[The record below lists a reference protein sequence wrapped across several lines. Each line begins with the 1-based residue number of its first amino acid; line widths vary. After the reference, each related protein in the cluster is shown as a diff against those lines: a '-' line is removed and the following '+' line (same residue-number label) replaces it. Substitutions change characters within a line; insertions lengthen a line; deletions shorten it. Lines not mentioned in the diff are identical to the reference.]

1 MLYHYFLGVIFIGF
15 IILPGDFKRTNG
27 NNNKPKTSAV
37 TSPTTASTTTIK
49 TTSASSSTSTT
60 VSASTPTTT
69 STSTSASISSIF
81 FSSITSPASST
92 NASKL
97 GYLNSTISS
106 TVSQPN
112 KNVTYKIHGV
122 RVIKRYDTDPYVLRI
137 KTTRFNIIGEHLNN
151 VKEAWLSTLGHCIEN
166 DPTRIN
172 VQLYE
177 PLFTGEENFV
187 RNASVTLPESEQ
199 IYHFCTKTF
208 NDTILA
214 YSFEAWRSFMKLA
227 KEPDTS
233 DVYFPLFIQ
242 IPLIV
247 FLAFLSALFSGLN
260 VGLMSLSVSSLELIM
275 KHDEKKKEYAQN
287 ILPLRR
293 NGNLLLCTILI
304 GNTFVNNAM
313 TLLLSNLIDKAI
325 DFDFWINFML
335 SVILPAA
342 IIVFIGEIIPQA
354 ICCRHGLIIGSRTRY
369 ITTFFIVLTF
379 VVSYPLS
386 KILDWL
392 IGVEGPESYDN
403 ATLEHII
410 NMNVEQVGGFT
421 ENIAE
426 IARRALQFC
435 NQKGAGDIM
444 TPIDKVF
451 MLPDTAIINKELVK
465 KISENGYTRIPIYQN
480 GDENNIIGILNVK
493 DLVPIDQKFELTIG
507 TVIQIW
513 QRSKNFRYVSEDF
526 RMEKLLKEMKRG
538 QSMALVIRFNNETKN
553 YKIIGII
560 ALEDIIEELTGEILD
575 EKDVKRPK
583 KEKKKLH

>member
-27 NNNKPKTSAV
+27 NNNSLT

-49 TTSASSSTSTT
+49 TTSSSSSTSTT

-69 STSTSASISSIF
+69 STSTSTSISSIF
-81 FSSITSPASST
+81 SSSSTSFT

-97 GYLNSTISS
+97 EHINSTISS
-106 TVSQPN
+106 ITSEPN

-137 KTTRFNIIGEHLNN
+137 NTTRFNIIGEHLNN

-177 PLFTGEENFV
+177 PFFTGEENFV

-199 IYHFCTKTF
+199 IYHFCTKTV
-208 NDTILA
+208 NETILA
-214 YSFEAWRSFMKLA
+214 YSFEAWRPFMKLA
-227 KEPDTS
+227 KEPDTN
-233 DVYFPLFIQ
+233 DFMLPLFIQ

-392 IGVEGPESYDN
+392 IGVEVY
-403 ATLEHII
+403 
-410 NMNVEQVGGFT
+410 
-421 ENIAE
+421 
-426 IARRALQFC
+426 
-435 NQKGAGDIM
+435 
-444 TPIDKVF
+444 
-451 MLPDTAIINKELVK
+451 
-465 KISENGYTRIPIYQN
+465 IY
-480 GDENNIIGILNVK
+480 
-493 DLVPIDQKFELTIG
+493 FY
-507 TVIQIW
+507 
-513 QRSKNFRYVSEDF
+513 R
-526 RMEKLLKEMKRG
+526 
-538 QSMALVIRFNNETKN
+538 
-553 YKIIGII
+553 
-560 ALEDIIEELTGEILD
+560 
-575 EKDVKRPK
+575 
-583 KEKKKLH
+583 